1 MSGAAARGAFP
12 RFRPACASRG
22 RGAGAWLVLLVWLGG
37 AACRGADRA
46 GEGQPAISAEFGIL
60 YGGQVQER
68 EEIPFELDRRRKPE
82 SWRAVTDSRGRS
94 ARPRRVQLGRARWRP
109 GEAVFEQVLPFA
121 PGDPPGL
128 WNIRILC
135 GSRAVLD
142 RPFWVYDPGRRSLL
156 QAADAG

>member
-1 MSGAAARGAFP
+1 M
-12 RFRPACASRG
+12 
-22 RGAGAWLVLLVWLGG
+22 LLGLLGG
-37 AACRGADRA
+37 AACRGVERA

-68 EEIPFELDRRRKPE
+68 EEIPFELDRTRQLSGFRLRRSAPLDE
-82 SWRAVTDSRGRS
+82 ALEIRWELGMPGSGRAVMDSRGRS

-121 PGDPPGL
+121 PGDPAGL
-128 WNIRILC
+128 WNIRILS

-142 RPFWVYDPGRRSLL
+142 RPFWVYQPGRRPPSE
-156 QAADAG
+156 AADAG